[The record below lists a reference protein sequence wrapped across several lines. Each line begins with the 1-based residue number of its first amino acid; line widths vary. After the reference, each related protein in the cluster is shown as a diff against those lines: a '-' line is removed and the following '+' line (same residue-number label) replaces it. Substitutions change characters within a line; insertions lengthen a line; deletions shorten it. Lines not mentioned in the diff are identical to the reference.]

1 MTRLERIL
9 NLLDRYDYMVDVALS
24 VPGSME
30 GKMVVRNMMM
40 PLRQEK
46 EQLAQELIE
55 HGCRRKN

>member
-1 MTRLERIL
+1 MTRLDRVL

-30 GKMVVRNMMM
+30 DKMVVRSMMM

-46 EQLAQELIE
+46 AQLTQELIE

>member
-1 MTRLERIL
+1 MTRLDRVL

-30 GKMVVRNMMM
+30 DKMVVSSMMM

-46 EQLAQELIE
+46 DQLTQELIE

>member
-1 MTRLERIL
+1 MTRLDRVL

-24 VPGSME
+24 VLGNME
-30 GKMVVRNMMM
+30 DKMVVRSMMM

-46 EQLAQELIE
+46 DQLTQELIE

>member
-1 MTRLERIL
+1 MTRLDRIL

-30 GKMVVRNMMM
+30 DKMVVRSMMM

-46 EQLAQELIE
+46 DQLTQELIE